1 MNEWIMNYAS
11 SKIETM
17 LKIHCVNLIYGVLE
31 T

>member
-1 MNEWIMNYAS
+1 MNELWIMLVV
-11 SKIETM
+11 KIETM